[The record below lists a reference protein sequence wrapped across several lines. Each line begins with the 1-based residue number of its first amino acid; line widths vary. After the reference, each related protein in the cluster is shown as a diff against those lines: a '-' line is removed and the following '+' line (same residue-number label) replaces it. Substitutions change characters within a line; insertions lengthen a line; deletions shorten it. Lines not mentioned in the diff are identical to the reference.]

1 MRVLVAGGAGFIG
14 SHFVDLLIQKPA
26 VNRVVVVDALT
37 YAGNLKNLSES
48 MSDIEFHE
56 VDIRDMQAMEKR
68 SLNIDVIVNFAA
80 ETHNDNSLDD
90 HKPFLETNIMGTANL
105 LDLAARYDI
114 RFHQVSTDEVF
125 GDFEIVSTEE
135 WDENSPYN
143 PSSPYSASKAAA
155 DHLVNAWHRS
165 HGVFSTIS
173 ICSNN
178 YGPRQHSEKLIPN
191 SIRKLAAGK
200 KAPVYGDGKNIRE
213 WIHVKDHVEGIWAVI
228 EKGQAGSK
236 YLFGSRDRVSNIDLV
251 RSISHQMGKG
261 DESIE
266 FVEDRKGHDRRY
278 AINPDKTQAALAWKT
293 TQDRILS
300 SIHNLIETY
309 SSPTK

>member
-26 VNRVVVVDALT
+26 VKSVVVVDALT

-48 MSDIEFHE
+48 MSEIEFHE
-56 VDIRDMQAMEKR
+56 ADIRDMQAMEK
-68 SLNIDVIVNFAA
+68 LVQKTDVIVNFAA

-125 GDFEIVSTEE
+125 GDFEKDSTEE

-178 YGPRQHSEKLIPN
+178 YGPRQHAEKLIPN
-191 SIRKLAAGK
+191 TIKTLAAGK

-228 EKGQAGSK
+228 EKGQAAST
-236 YLFGSRDRVSNIDLV
+236 YLFGSRDRLSNIDLV
-251 RSISHQMGKG
+251 RSITYQMGRG

-278 AINPDKTQAALAWKT
+278 ALNPDRTIG
-293 TQDRILS
+293 RS
-300 SIHNLIETY
+300 HRPSGGRRV
-309 SSPTK
+309 

>member
-14 SHFVDLLIQKPA
+14 SHFVDLLIKKPA
-26 VNRVVVVDALT
+26 VNSVVVVDALT
-37 YAGNLKNLSES
+37 YAGNLKNLKDS
-48 MSDIEFHE
+48 MSEIEFHE
-56 VDIRDMQAMEKR
+56 ANIRDIQAMEER
-68 SLNIDVIVNFAA
+68 VQNTDVIVNFAA
-80 ETHNDNSLDD
+80 ETHNDNSLEN
-90 HKPFLETNIMGTANL
+90 HNPFFETNILGTASL

-125 GDFEIVSTEE
+125 GDFEIEATEE
-135 WDENSPYN
+135 WDENSRYN

-165 HGVFSTIS
+165 HGTFCTIS

-191 SIRKLAAGK
+191 TIKSLAAGNR
-200 KAPVYGDGKNIRE
+200 APVFGDGKNIRE
-213 WIHVKDHVEGIWAVI
+213 WIHVKDHVEGIWAVL
-228 EKGQAGSK
+228 EKGQDGST
-236 YLFGSRDRVSNIDLV
+236 YLFGSRDRVSNIELV
-251 RSISHQMGKG
+251 SSIANHMGKG

-278 AINPDKTQAALAWKT
+278 ALNPEKTISELGWSPTRDK
-293 TQDRILS
+293 ILS
-300 SIHNLIETY
+300 SLPDLIEEY
-309 SSPTK
+309 A

>member
-26 VNRVVVVDALT
+26 VNSVVVVDALT
-37 YAGNLKNLSES
+37 YAGNLENLSES
-48 MSDIEFHE
+48 MSQIEFHE
-56 VDIRDMQAMEKR
+56 ADIRDMHAMEK
-68 SLNIDVIVNFAA
+68 LVQNIDVIVNFAA

-90 HKPFLETNIMGTANL
+90 HKPFLETNIMGAANL
-105 LDLAARYDI
+105 LDLAARYGI

-125 GDFEIVSTEE
+125 GDFEIDSTEE

-191 SIRKLAAGK
+191 TIKTLAAGK

-213 WIHVKDHVEGIWAVI
+213 WIHVKDHVEGIWAVL
-228 EKGQAGSK
+228 EKGRAGSK
-236 YLFGSRDRVSNIDLV
+236 YLFGSRDRLSNFQLVS
-251 RSISHQMGKG
+251 SIANQMGKG

-266 FVEDRKGHDRRY
+266 FVEDRRGHDRRY
-278 AINPDKTQAALAWKT
+278 ALNPDKTISELAWSPTRDK
-293 TQDRILS
+293 ILS
-300 SIHNLIETY
+300 SLSDLIEEY
-309 SSPTK
+309 GYGE

>member
-26 VNRVVVVDALT
+26 VNSVVVVDALT

-48 MSDIEFHE
+48 MSEIEFHE
-56 VDIRDMQAMEKR
+56 ADIRDMQAMEK
-68 SLNIDVIVNFAA
+68 LVQKTDVIVNFAA

-125 GDFEIVSTEE
+125 GDFEIDSTEE
-135 WDENSPYN
+135 WDENSPYK
-143 PSSPYSASKAAA
+143 PSSPYSASKASA

-173 ICSNN
+173 VCSNN
-178 YGPRQHSEKLIPN
+178 YGPRQHSEKLIPKTIK
-191 SIRKLAAGK
+191 SLAAGK

-228 EKGQAGSK
+228 EKGQAGST
-236 YLFGSRDRVSNIDLV
+236 YLFGSRDRVSNIQLV
-251 RSISHQMGKG
+251 ISIANQMGKG

-278 AINPDKTQAALAWKT
+278 ALNPDQTISELGWSPTRDK
-293 TQDRILS
+293 ILS
-300 SIHNLIETY
+300 SLSDLIEEY
-309 SSPTK
+309 GYRG

>member
-26 VNRVVVVDALT
+26 VKSVVVVDALT

-48 MSDIEFHE
+48 MSEIEFHE
-56 VDIRDMQAMEKR
+56 ADIRDMQAMEK
-68 SLNIDVIVNFAA
+68 LAQNIDVIVNFAA
-80 ETHNDNSLDD
+80 ETHNDNSLEN

-125 GDFEIVSTEE
+125 GDFEIDSTEE
-135 WDENSPYN
+135 WGENSPYN

-178 YGPRQHSEKLIPN
+178 YGSRQHAEKLIPN
-191 SIRKLAAGK
+191 TIKTLAAGK

-213 WIHVKDHVEGIWAVI
+213 WIHVKDHVEGIWAAL
-228 EKGQAGSK
+228 EKGQAGST
-236 YLFGSRDRVSNIDLV
+236 YLFGSRDRVSNIQLV
-251 RSISHQMGKG
+251 SSISNQMGKG

-278 AINPDKTQAALAWKT
+278 ALNPDKTSSELGWWPNRDK
-293 TQDRILS
+293 ILNS
-300 SIHNLIETY
+300 LSDLIEEY
-309 SSPTK
+309 GHRG